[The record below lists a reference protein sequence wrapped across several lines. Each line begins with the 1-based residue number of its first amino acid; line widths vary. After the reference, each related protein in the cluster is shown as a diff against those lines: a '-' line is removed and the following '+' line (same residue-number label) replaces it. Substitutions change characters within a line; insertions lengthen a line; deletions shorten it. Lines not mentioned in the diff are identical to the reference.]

1 MADKNDLPIDSKY
14 YFAASPFP
22 ATPQAES
29 YCGIGSVEE
38 TRRRIKRSI
47 ERAEGPSIVIG
58 GPGLGKSLLCNL
70 IANDYRSL
78 YKVALLSEGQI
89 DTSRELLQA
98 IMFQLNLPYRDQ
110 EEGELRLALIDFL
123 RPRENSGDHGTLLIV
138 DEAQSLSAE
147 LLEEIRMISSIV
159 RDGKPRVRTLLAG
172 GLRLDENLSDP
183 RLASF
188 SQRIAARCYLHAL
201 SVGET
206 ADYIRQQLKRVGAE
220 PTDLIRDDAISS
232 VHSASDGIPRLIN
245 QLMNHVLY
253 FAEQQ
258 DVEIITAEI
267 VQDAWADLQ
276 QLPMPTRTNPKN
288 PSKAST
294 VDFGPLSDGDD
305 AASIEFGE
313 LSDFDENF
321 DETFEEETAEDKP
334 ELAESEVDRIASADL
349 ESDSAYLEPIDHDQV
364 VSESFEMLEACVQLV
379 AEHERDHFAFDAGS
393 PAEISLADAFAQ
405 AFGVESVIAEGH
417 ESSDS
422 DREPTFVLGQYEEA
436 ASDQADVKDETIV
449 EPEVTSDE
457 AKEVCGSQTTSASE
471 QPLVDEDSSQR
482 FRNFPVVRLS
492 THSTCASGGCG
503 KASCSADKIS
513 SESQPLNLL
522 PAISDQDNATD
533 ELPCENDL
541 DAETVCF
548 REETTVTGDLHI
560 AEQVSTDL
568 ELNNVSDEPVTSE
581 AAYGTISDDL
591 WNVGLDAPT
600 DVTIEDQVSSSPVAT
615 NGSPK
620 PVDPFGDFEDEIAL
634 EIHRP
639 SDAASQPVRITAGAP
654 APETQ
659 PSPVLWMGN
668 VVEGND
674 PPLAETE
681 DLLRTE
687 VISINHAAIDTT
699 PGIVSGHFQG
709 LKTRGHAAHTNAKP
723 MAARDIEVADDRDL
737 LIIED
742 EVQEADG
749 IVPRAAVPAATKTL
763 NDLTTLF
770 SRIRKG

>member
-1 MADKNDLPIDSKY
+1 MAEKNDPHVESKF

-78 YKVALLSEGQI
+78 YKVAFLSEGQI

-98 IMFQLNLPYRDQ
+98 IMFQLDLPYRDQ

-123 RPRENSGDHGTLLIV
+123 RPKENSGDNGTLLII
-138 DEAQSLSAE
+138 DEAQSLSSE

-172 GLRLDENLSDP
+172 GLRLDENLADP

-188 SQRIAARCYLHAL
+188 SQRVATRCYLHAL

-206 ADYIRQQLKRVGAE
+206 ADYIRQQLQRVGAE
-220 PTDLIRDDAISS
+220 PQELIRDEAISS

-258 DVEIITAEI
+258 AIEIITPEI

-276 QLPMPTRTNPKN
+276 QLPVPSRPATRTAAT
-288 PSKAST
+288 SA
-294 VDFGPLSDGDD
+294 VDFGPLGSDDEAG
-305 AASIEFGE
+305 SIEFGE
-313 LSDFDENF
+313 LSDIDTDADFD
-321 DETFEEETAEDKP
+321 
-334 ELAESEVDRIASADL
+334 SEPLDDDL
-349 ESDSAYLEPIDHDQV
+349 ERSAELKNDSDELEPIDRDQV

-379 AEHERDHFAFDAGS
+379 AEHERDHFAFDAGTPS
-393 PAEISLADAFAQ
+393 ETSLADAFAA

-417 ESSDS
+417 ESSED
-422 DREPTFVLGQYEEA
+422 EQQPNYVLGQYEDGAAEA
-436 ASDQADVKDETIV
+436 NDATEAVDDCQSIAATDADSVEATAADAVTDQPTAEADQSVAGEVASLT
-449 EPEVTSDE
+449 
-457 AKEVCGSQTTSASE
+457 
-471 QPLVDEDSSQR
+471 
-482 FRNFPVVRLS
+482 FRDFPVVHLS
-492 THSTCASGGCG
+492 TKGC
-503 KASCSADKIS
+503 C
-513 SESQPLNLL
+513 SESECEGDACSNDQPV
-522 PAISDQDNATD
+522 AEVHTSDDQDQPTCDLQDVQTAASEN
-533 ELPCENDL
+533 ELDS
-541 DAETVCF
+541 ETVCF
-548 REETTVTGDLHI
+548 REEIAANVDLQI
-560 AEQVSTDL
+560 AEQVATDF
-568 ELNNVSDEPVTSE
+568 EMNNVTDEPVTSE
-581 AAYGTISDDL
+581 SAFGTIDDSVWNADFADRDAIAATDLPETSDQPI
-591 WNVGLDAPT
+591 GSAPQP
-600 DVTIEDQVSSSPVAT
+600 I
-615 NGSPK
+615 
-620 PVDPFGDFEDEIAL
+620 DPFGDDFDDEIAIEVHQPGNL
-634 EIHRP
+634 LFP
-639 SDAASQPVRITAGAP
+639 AVNDSSVAPLADAEANPALWIAGVDDA
-654 APETQ
+654 
-659 PSPVLWMGN
+659 
-668 VVEGND
+668 ND
-674 PPLAETE
+674 PPRSEHE

-687 VISINHAAIDTT
+687 VISINRAAIDTN
-699 PGIVSGHFQG
+699 PGVVSGHFQG
-709 LKTRGHAAHTNAKP
+709 LQARGHAAHANVKP
-723 MAARDIEVADDRDL
+723 KAARDIEVADDRDL

-742 EVQEADG
+742 EVQDIDG
-749 IVPRAAVPAATKTL
+749 IVPQPAIPAAAKTL